1 MKGEAVD
8 HLYEKTLEKIQDE
21 VPWHLINYRVIRY
34 SAYQTMEIGYTR
46 RAISEFGERAL
57 YYEGDRTHFEK
68 FASLC
73 ERCRD
78 GDVLNFI
85 VGANRDYRFYHK
97 LLLSG
102 DFTAL
107 PLYQQIKLRA
117 MVCVGYL
124 PLPSPPGKHTFFQ
137 WPEKQVSS
145 QNTDYSYFDNLF
157 KPKPNNS
164 NNSGDDQSSKAPT
177 NDSHENQSTHFSVS
191 TGQGSGGGVSS
202 RSTRSRC
209 SKQTRNDQNNNVPP
223 PPPQRVIQAYPAWWR
238 YYECLL
244 KYSRAHANTFDI
256 PIETEF
262 VSDENENLRIG
273 LWLFQEKEVMD
284 YYYDRNPER
293 FNHLQRFTCSSSQLN
308 PHQLTE
314 IDKTAPNPVEG
325 DEEEDEVSLSYSNS
339 SDSSESKVKY
349 EFFLGEIEEKQQPV
363 PITDAFLE
371 KVVAFEY
378 MEDSE
383 YYLGLGKII
392 DYTIKNVALQ
402 KLIVR
407 ESFVEESDKEIVLP
421 EMKIFKHSN
430 SSKVIEI
437 TLTDEEAGENSLFVL
452 SCVLNSLFLYI
463 SQVQTKEN

>member
-1 MKGEAVD
+1 MNGETVD
-8 HLYEKTLEKIQDE
+8 QLHKNILENIQDE
-21 VPWHLINYRVIRY
+21 VPWHLINYRIIRY

-57 YYEGDRTHFEK
+57 DHEGDHTNFEK

-85 VGANRDYRFYHK
+85 VGANPDYGLYHN
-97 LLLSG
+97 LLLTG

-124 PLPSPPGKHTFFQ
+124 PLPLHPGKHKFFQ

-145 QNTDYSYFDNLF
+145 QNTDYLFFDNLF

-164 NNSGDDQSSKAPT
+164 DTSVDEQSSKAQT
-177 NDSHENQSTHFSVS
+177 NDCHENQSTHFSVS
-191 TGQGSGGGVSS
+191 TCTGQGTGGGVSS
-202 RSTRSRC
+202 RSTRSR
-209 SKQTRNDQNNNVPP
+209 STKQARNDQNNAP

-244 KYSRAHANTFDI
+244 KYSRAHDDTFDI

-273 LWLFQEKEVMD
+273 LWLFQEKELMD

-293 FNHLQRFTCSSSQLN
+293 FNHLQRFTCSSSQAN
-308 PHQLTE
+308 P
-314 IDKTAPNPVEG
+314 
-325 DEEEDEVSLSYSNS
+325 EEKEDEVSLSYSS
-339 SDSSESKVKY
+339 FSVSAEPIVKY
-349 EFFLGEIEEKQQPV
+349 EYFPEEFEEQKYQKQQPLL
-363 PITDAFLE
+363 DDFLD

-383 YYLGLGKII
+383 YYLGLGRII
-392 DYTIKNVALQ
+392 DYT
-402 KLIVR
+402 
-407 ESFVEESDKEIVLP
+407 SKERCSSEVDFTR
-421 EMKIFKHSN
+421 IF
-430 SSKVIEI
+430 
-437 TLTDEEAGENSLFVL
+437 
-452 SCVLNSLFLYI
+452 Y
-463 SQVQTKEN
+463 